1 MMHEAD
7 IEGPAHLFCRLMCP
21 ELSWSTSLE
30 RADSAGQVR
39 AMPET
44 MPHEP
49 TYTNF
54 HILRDHRENET
65 IYNNCDIHR
74 QSSGRAGRSQG
85 CGREIS
91 CGGWT
96 IILGKSMMLIISF
109 LVMFVLLVVCISRI
123 SNVEQKVSPA
133 KTTLK
138 TEHNKDQTINSTFP
152 DEVKLMLENLMTELS
167 KAVNTSMILDAMKL
181 IQEEIMSILNN
192 IQKNASLILDAVK
205 PMQEEIMSELDK
217 IRKNRNFT
225 GQSPEKQRLTKGQ
238 CYRFTS
244 KQSDLNKTAE
254 ENNGT
259 QSAKQ
264 ENKPCIEIQCEV
276 TSVNNTDTA
285 RCVFHKQ
292 LIPRELVCHT
302 MEP

>member
-7 IEGPAHLFCRLMCP
+7 IEGPAHLYP
-21 ELSWSTSLE
+21 ELNWSTSLE
-30 RADSAGQVR
+30 RADSVGQVL
-39 AMPET
+39 AMSET

-54 HILRDHRENET
+54 HILQDHRETET

-96 IILGKSMMLIISF
+96 IVLGKSMWLIIFF

-123 SNVEQKVSPA
+123 SRVEQNVSPVN
-133 KTTLK
+133 TTLK
-138 TEHNKDQTINSTFP
+138 TEPNKDQT
-152 DEVKLMLENLMTELS
+152 M
-167 KAVNTSMILDAMKL
+167 TSMILDAVEP
-181 IQEEIMSILNN
+181 I
-192 IQKNASLILDAVK
+192 
-205 PMQEEIMSELDK
+205 QEEIMSELDTIRK
-217 IRKNRNFT
+217 NASMILDAVELMREEIMSELDTIRKNASMILDAVKLLQEEIMSELDTIRKNRNFT
-225 GQSPEKQRLTKGQ
+225 EKQCLTKGQ

-264 ENKPCIEIQCEV
+264 ENKPCIDIQCEV
-276 TSVNNTDTA
+276 TSVNNTATA

-292 LIPRELVCHT
+292 LIPRDLVCYT